1 MHPPLNPPHADPR
14 STDSRPESPLTGRD
28 LTVTYEAHQVFA
40 HLDVEI
46 PAERITCIIGPNA
59 CGKSTLLRALSR
71 LVKPQSGEVVL
82 LGKDIHRYTTK
93 QVAQRLG
100 LLPQSSTAPFG
111 ITVGDLVAR
120 GRFPYQQALQQW
132 SQEDERIVNQ
142 ALAEARVDHL
152 SGRTVDELSGGQR
165 QRVWMALVLAQQTPL
180 MLLDEPTTY
189 LDISHQLELLELCR
203 DLNRQ
208 RGRTLVL
215 VLHDLNQACRF
226 ADHLI
231 VMKDGGIVTQGA
243 PAEVMTEQLLMD
255 VYGLEALVQT
265 DPVFNTPLILPI
277 ASIQRRLD

>member
-1 MHPPLNPPHADPR
+1 MTPPTPTR
-14 STDSRPESPLTGRD
+14 STADSPLIGRD
-28 LTVTYEAHQVFA
+28 LSVTYEAHEVFA
-40 HLDVEI
+40 GLDVEI
-46 PAERITCIIGPNA
+46 PAEQITCIIGPNA

-82 LGKDIHRYTTK
+82 QGKDIHRYSTK

-132 SQEDERIVNQ
+132 SQDDERIVNQ
-142 ALAEARVDHL
+142 ALADARVDHL
-152 SGRTVDELSGGQR
+152 AHRTVDELSGGQR
-165 QRVWMALVLAQQTPL
+165 QRVWMALVLAQQTPV

-208 RGRTLVL
+208 RRRTVVL

-231 VMKDGGIVTQGA
+231 VMKDGGIVTEGDPSA
-243 PAEVMTEQLLMD
+243 VMTEELLLD
-255 VYGLEALVQT
+255 VYGLEARVQN
-265 DPVFNTPLILPI
+265 DPVFGTPLILPI
-277 ASIQRRLD
+277 ASIQRELD